1 MTAEKT
7 EAIVVRTVPWS
18 ETSSVVTLFTRE
30 FGKVTAV
37 AKGARRLKSPFE
49 TALDLLAK
57 SHVVFIAKSND
68 TLDILTEA
76 KLLRRF
82 RSGQRALFPLYC
94 GYYLAELAY
103 VFTENHM
110 RLPGVFEAL
119 DESLVNLDEMRDP
132 AKIVLGFEI
141 KFLSQLGHLPTFEL
155 CAGCGHFVESSPG
168 GTYLFG
174 AEAGG
179 LLCSSCLPGQRSVL
193 RIRSETVDCFRQ
205 AIVGSESKNED
216 TWNIPTISREEVRI
230 VMERFLCSLVDRR
243 LRLMDFLDDLRR

>member
-7 EAIVVRTVPWS
+7 EAIVIRTVPWS

-49 TALDLLAK
+49 TSLDLLAK
-57 SHVVFIAKSND
+57 SYVVLIPKSND

-76 KLLRRF
+76 KLTRRF

-94 GYYLAELAY
+94 GFYLAELAN
-103 VFTENHM
+103 VFTENHI

-119 DESLVNLDEMRDP
+119 DESLVKLDEMRDP
-132 AKIVLGFEI
+132 AKIVLAFEL

-155 CAGCGHFVESSPG
+155 CAGCGHFVESAPG
-168 GTYLFG
+168 STYLFG

-179 LLCSSCLPGQRSVL
+179 LLCSRCLPGQRSVL
-193 RIRSETVDCFRQ
+193 RIHSETVDCFRN
-205 AIVGSESKNED
+205 AIVESESKNED
-216 TWNIPTISREEVRI
+216 TWNIPAISREEVRI

-243 LRLMDFLDDLRR
+243 LRLMDFIDDLRR

>member
-49 TALDLLAK
+49 NALDLLAK

-68 TLDILTEA
+68 ALDILTEA
-76 KLLRRF
+76 KLIRRF

-94 GYYLAELAY
+94 GYYLAELAH

-110 RLPGVFEAL
+110 RLPGVFESL
-119 DESLVNLDEMRDP
+119 DESLVNLDEMQDP
-132 AKIVLGFEI
+132 AKIVLGFEL

-155 CAGCGHFVESSPG
+155 CAGCGHFVESDPG

-179 LLCSSCLPGQRSVL
+179 LLCSNCLPGQRSVL

-205 AIVGSESKNED
+205 AIVESESKNED

>member
-7 EAIVVRTVPWS
+7 EAIVIRTVPWS
-18 ETSSVVTLFTRE
+18 ETSSIVTLFTRE

-49 TALDLLAK
+49 TSLDLLAK
-57 SHVVFIAKSND
+57 SYVVFIPKSNE

-82 RSGQRALFPLYC
+82 RSGQRSLFPLYC
-94 GYYLAELAY
+94 GYYLAELAN
-103 VFTENHM
+103 VFTEIHVP
-110 RLPGVFEAL
+110 LPVVFETL
-119 DESLVNLDEMRDP
+119 DESLVKLDEMRDP
-132 AKIVLGFEI
+132 AKTVLGFEL

-155 CAGCGHFVESSPG
+155 CAGCGHFVESDPG

-174 AEAGG
+174 VEAGG
-179 LLCSSCLPGQRSVL
+179 VLCSQCLTGQRGVL

-205 AIVGSESKNED
+205 AMEDSESKNEEKWD
-216 TWNIPTISREEVRI
+216 IPIVSKEEVRI

>member
-7 EAIVVRTVPWS
+7 EAIVIRTVPWS

-49 TALDLLAK
+49 TSLDLLAK

-68 TLDILTEA
+68 SLDILTEA
-76 KLLRRF
+76 KLIRRF

-94 GYYLAELAY
+94 GFYLAELAN
-103 VFTENHM
+103 VFTENHL
-110 RLPGVFEAL
+110 RLPGVFDVL
-119 DESLVNLDEMRDP
+119 DESLVKLDEMKDP
-132 AKIVLGFEI
+132 AKIVLAFEL

-155 CAGCGHFVESSPG
+155 CAGCGHFVESDPG
-168 GTYLFG
+168 GAYLFG

-179 LLCSSCLPGQRSVL
+179 LLCSNCLAGQRSVL
-193 RIRSETVDCFRQ
+193 RIRSETVDCLRK
-205 AIVGSESKNED
+205 AIEESESKNEN

-243 LRLMDFLDDLRR
+243 LRLMDFLDELRR